1 MTDTSAEA
9 MERRLRSLPDRERFA
24 FPTEV
29 VPVFYRRAA
38 VLIPFWREGDDLF
51 VVLTER
57 ARKLRSH
64 GGMVSFPGGVLEA
77 DETWNVAAVREAH
90 EEIGL
95 DPGEV
100 EVLGQLDDAWSSA
113 KHHVV
118 PVVAWLKGRPT
129 FVANPDEV
137 ARIMIVS
144 VAEVLSPEARSEE
157 TVYLG
162 TTPCINETVEV
173 SEGRVFGLTADLLL
187 EAVEWATGGSPGRG
201 RVRLRE
207 LEAKNALRAAG
218 EA

>member
-1 MTDTSAEA
+1 
-9 MERRLRSLPDRERFA
+9 
-24 FPTEV
+24 
-29 VPVFYRRAA
+29 
-38 VLIPFWREGDDLF
+38 
-51 VVLTER
+51 
-57 ARKLRSH
+57 
-64 GGMVSFPGGVLEA
+64 
-77 DETWNVAAVREAH
+77 
-90 EEIGL
+90 
-95 DPGEV
+95 
-100 EVLGQLDDAWSSA
+100 
-113 KHHVV
+113 
-118 PVVAWLKGRPT
+118 
-129 FVANPDEV
+129 
-137 ARIMIVS
+137 MIVG